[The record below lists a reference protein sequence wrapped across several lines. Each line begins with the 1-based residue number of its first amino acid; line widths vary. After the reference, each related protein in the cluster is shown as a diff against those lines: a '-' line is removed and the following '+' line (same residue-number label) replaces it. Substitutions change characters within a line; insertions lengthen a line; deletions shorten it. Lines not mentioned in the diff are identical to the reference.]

1 MKIIIFTENNR
12 GGGMDTFIGSLINNW
27 PEKND
32 TFIVICN
39 KNHPGL
45 TYLEGLLP
53 KNTQLIKHSIKL
65 NWSIATKLISKL
77 PKLFQRILRQLL
89 RVLLAP
95 IQYVQI
101 KNLLSKHDGDQL
113 ISVNGSYPGGETCRL
128 ANIAW
133 KSIGKPRSI
142 HNVHNY
148 AIKNRKIFSFYES
161 FIDGQLQ
168 DSCKSIVSVSKSCA
182 DSLRVRDKFKSSN
195 KISYIYNGL
204 SIESNNIVTSNL
216 RETIGISKNSK
227 LMVMIGTYEERKGHE
242 FLLKAMSYVY
252 QKHANVHLA
261 IIGSGSKSEIS
272 RINQL
277 IEKYTLNKNVHL
289 TGFIDNAPQM
299 IKGADILLIPSQGFE
314 SFGLTAVEG
323 MLNSIP
329 VISTNTGGL
338 PETLGVNGVTGLYS
352 PADNYELFAKN
363 IIYLLDNKGVREQV
377 GVNGKLRAKSLFS
390 PSVMAKKYK
399 DLI

>member
-12 GGGMDTFIGSLINNW
+12 GGGMDTFIGSLISNW

-45 TYLEGLLP
+45 MYLEGLLP
-53 KNTQLIKHSIKL
+53 ENTQLIKHSIKL
-65 NWSIATKLISKL
+65 NWSIATKFISKF
-77 PKLFQRILRQLL
+77 PMLFQRILRQLL
-89 RVLLAP
+89 RIILSP

-101 KNLLSKHDGDQL
+101 KSLLSKYDGDRL

-133 KSIGKPRSI
+133 KAIGKPSSI

-148 AIKNRKIFSFYES
+148 AVKNRRIFSFYES
-161 FIDGQLQ
+161 FIDKQLLN
-168 DSCKSIVSVSKSCA
+168 SCKSIISVSKSCA
-182 DSLRVRDKFKSSN
+182 NSLRVRDKFKHSD
-195 KISYIYNGL
+195 KISHIYNGL
-204 SIESNNIVTSNL
+204 DIKSENTIVSNL
-216 RETIGISKNSK
+216 RETINISEHSK

-252 QKHANVHLA
+252 QKHIDVHLA
-261 IIGSGSKSEIS
+261 IIGSGSKSETS
-272 RINQL
+272 RISQL
-277 IEKYTLNKNVHL
+277 IEKHTPNKNVHL

-299 IKGADILLIPSQGFE
+299 IKGADILLIPSQNFE

-338 PETLGVNGVTGLYS
+338 PETLGSNGVTGLYS
-352 PADNYELFAKN
+352 PTDNYELFSKN
-363 IIYLLDNKGVREQV
+363 IIYLLDNKEVRKEI
-377 GVNGKLRAKSLFS
+377 GSNGKRRAENLFS
-390 PSVMAKKYK
+390 PSMMAKKYK
-399 DLI
+399 ASI

>member
-32 TFIVICN
+32 TFMVICN

-45 TYLEGLLP
+45 SYLEGLLP

-65 NWSIATKLISKL
+65 NWSIAAKIISKL
-77 PKLFQRILRQLL
+77 PMLFQRIIRQLL
-89 RVLLAP
+89 RILLAP
-95 IQYVQI
+95 VQYVQI

-133 KSIGKPRSI
+133 RSIGKPRSI
-142 HNVHNY
+142 HNLHNY
-148 AIKNRKIFSFYES
+148 ATKNRKIFSFYES
-161 FIDGQLQ
+161 FIDGKLE
-168 DSCKSIVSVSKSCA
+168 DSCKNIISVSKSCA
-182 DSLRVRDKFKSSN
+182 NSLRVRDKFKYSN

-204 SIESNNIVTSNL
+204 DIKLNNTVANNL

-252 QKHANVHLA
+252 QKHINVHLA
-261 IIGSGSKSEIS
+261 IIGSGSKSETS
-272 RINQL
+272 RVNQL
-277 IEKYTLNKNVHL
+277 IEKHTPNKNVHL

-299 IKGADILLIPSQGFE
+299 IKGADILLIPSQSFE

-329 VISTNTGGL
+329 VISTDTGGL
-338 PETLGVNGVTGLYS
+338 PETLGENGVTGLYS
-352 PADNYELFAKN
+352 SANNYELFSKN
-363 IIYLLDNKGVREQV
+363 IIYLLDNKGLRKEI
-377 GVNGKLRAKSLFS
+377 GLNGKLRAENLFS
-390 PSVMAKKYK
+390 PSMMAKKYK

>member
-1 MKIIIFTENNR
+1 MKIVIFTENNR

-39 KNHPGL
+39 ESHPGL

-53 KNTQLIKHSIKL
+53 KNIRLVKHSIKL
-65 NWSIATKLISKL
+65 NWSIASKLISRF
-77 PKLFQRILRQLL
+77 PMLFQRILRQLL
-89 RVLLAP
+89 RIILSP

-101 KNLLSKHDGDQL
+101 KKLLSKHDGDRL

-142 HNVHNY
+142 HNLHNY
-148 AIKNRKIFSFYES
+148 TVKNRRIFSFYES
-161 FIDGQLQ
+161 FIDGKLE
-168 DSCKSIVSVSKSCA
+168 DSCKNIISVSKSCA
-182 DSLRVRDKFKSSN
+182 NSLRIRDKFKHSD
-195 KISYIYNGL
+195 KISHIYNGL
-204 SIESNNIVTSNL
+204 DIKLENTIESNL
-216 RETIGISKNSK
+216 RETIGISEHSK

-252 QKHANVHLA
+252 QKHINVHLA
-261 IIGSGSKSEIS
+261 IIGSGSKSETS

-277 IEKYTLNKNVHL
+277 IEKYTPNKNVHL

-338 PETLGVNGVTGLYS
+338 PETLGENRVTGLHS
-352 PADNYELFAKN
+352 PANNYELFSRN
-363 IIYLLDNKGVREQV
+363 IIYLLDNKEVRMKM
-377 GVNGKLRAKSLFS
+377 GLNGKLRAENLFS
-390 PSVMAKKYK
+390 PSIMAKKYK
-399 DLI
+399 ALM

>member
-32 TFIVICN
+32 TFMVICN

-45 TYLEGLLP
+45 SYLEGLLP

-65 NWSIATKLISKL
+65 NWSIAGKLISSF
-77 PKLFQRILRQLL
+77 PMLFQRILRQLL
-89 RVLLAP
+89 RIILSP
-95 IQYVQI
+95 IQYIQI
-101 KNLLSKHDGDQL
+101 RKLLSKHNGDRL

-133 KSIGKPRSI
+133 KSIGKPRSM

-148 AIKNRKIFSFYES
+148 AVKNRKIFSFYES
-161 FIDGQLQ
+161 FIDGKLE
-168 DSCKSIVSVSKSCA
+168 DSCKSIISVSKSCA
-182 DSLRVRDKFKSSN
+182 DSLRIRDKFKSSN
-195 KISYIYNGL
+195 KISYVYNGL
-204 SIESNNIVTSNL
+204 SIESNNIITSNL

-252 QKHANVHLA
+252 QKHIDVHLA
-261 IIGSGSKSEIS
+261 IIGSGSKSETS

-277 IEKYTLNKNVHL
+277 IEKYTPNKNVHL
-289 TGFIDNAPQM
+289 TGFIDDAPQM
-299 IKGADILLIPSQGFE
+299 IKGADILLIPSQSFE

-338 PETLGVNGVTGLYS
+338 PETLGSNGVTGLYS
-352 PADNYELFAKN
+352 SIDNHELFSKN
-363 IIYLLDNKGVREQV
+363 ITYLLSNKGAREKM
-377 GVNGKLRAKSLFS
+377 GLYGKHRAENLFS
-390 PSVMAKKYK
+390 PSMMAKKYK
-399 DLI
+399 ALI